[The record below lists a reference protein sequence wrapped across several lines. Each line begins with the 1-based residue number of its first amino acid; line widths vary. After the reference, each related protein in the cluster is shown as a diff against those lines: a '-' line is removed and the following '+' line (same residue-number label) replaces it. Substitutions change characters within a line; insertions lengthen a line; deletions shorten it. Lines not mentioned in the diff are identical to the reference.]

1 MTPRLRPGE
10 SASCAFM
17 SEWLYYLAGEDMKE
31 VSTQLLERI
40 ADRLKAMADPMRLR
54 ILHCLQSGERN
65 VNDVLQLVGS
75 SQANV
80 SKHLAVLKKA
90 GLVGCRRSGTS
101 VFYFIE
107 DEEVFSICRICCDGL
122 QRQLEAERVAIERGR
137 AEMLRESGA

>member
-1 MTPRLRPGE
+1 MIPRVWPPDL
-10 SASCAFM
+10 ASCTFM
-17 SEWLYYLAGEDMKE
+17 SEWLYSLAGEDMRE

-65 VNDVLQLVGS
+65 VNDILQLVGS

-90 GLVGCRRSGTS
+90 GLVSCRRSGTS

-122 QRQLEAERVAIERGR
+122 QRQLEAERAAIEQGR
-137 AEMLRESGA
+137 AEMLRESGT

>member
-1 MTPRLRPGE
+1 MSPGVWPAALGACT
-10 SASCAFM
+10 SM
-17 SEWLYYLAGEDMKE
+17 SEWLYSLAGEDMKE

-65 VNDVLQLVGS
+65 VNDILQLVGS

-90 GLVGCRRSGTS
+90 GLVNCRRSGTS

-107 DEEVFSICRICCDGL
+107 DEDIFSICRICCDGL
-122 QRQLEAERVAIERGR
+122 QRQLDADRVTIEQGR
-137 AEMLRESGA
+137 AEMMRGSGT